1 MDLIITKWKTKYVN
15 RITEYNII
23 KNIKINRKLRQL
35 LQKIIKSSGNKVKV
49 INRGCQCPL

>member
-1 MDLIITKWKTKYVN
+1 MDLIITKCKTKYVN

-35 LQKIIKSSGNKVKV
+35 LQKIIKTKHEWEK
-49 INRGCQCPL
+49 

>member
-1 MDLIITKWKTKYVN
+1 MDLIITKCKTKYVN

-35 LQKIIKSSGNKVKV
+35 LQKIIKTKHKWE
-49 INRGCQCPL
+49 